1 MDGHERPDPLQK
13 ANHEVGQFFWQLGML
28 YGVIGIN
35 QKLRQ
40 IEENSQRSGASCD
53 DRRETVPPEPPEPV
67 LLPPLELLRLDLRQ
81 RKEREMGLWGTVFA
95 FALMIWAGSL
105 FGFAYIAANN
115 PPPETDA
122 RSWNQA
128 RSFLLTASILLIPA
142 VAFSLAGLWA
152 TREEWKRL
160 GRAWPPKR
168 PAAPRQLV
176 AKARARNSNT
186 RSVWND
192 H

>member
-1 MDGHERPDPLQK
+1 MDGHESPDPLQK

-40 IEENSQRSGASCD
+40 IEENSRRSGGACG
-53 DRRETVPPEPPEPV
+53 DRTETMPPAPPEAEP
-67 LLPPLELLRLDLRQ
+67 LPPLVLLRLDLRQ

-115 PPPETDA
+115 PPPETDV
-122 RSWNQA
+122 RFWNQA
-128 RSFLLTASILLIPA
+128 RSCLLTASILLIPA

-152 TREEWKRL
+152 THEAWKKL
-160 GRAWPPKR
+160 GRTWPPRR
-168 PAAPRQLV
+168 PAAPRRPVVQ
-176 AKARARNSNT
+176 ARARNSGT
-186 RSVWND
+186 RSVRND